1 LKLLL
6 DEMYPPSV
14 ADGLRSRGHD
24 TVAIVERPELRSL
37 SDPDVFAHAQSEQR
51 AVVTENVADYVR
63 IANSHDA
70 GAIDHHGLVLVH
82 PARYPRGNPRTIGAM
97 VTALDALARRFSYGE
112 PTSLRT
118 WLG

>member
-1 LKLLL
+1 MKLLL
-6 DEMYPPSV
+6 DDMYPPSI
-14 ADGLRSRGHD
+14 ADGLRTRGHD
-24 TVAIVERPELRSL
+24 AVAVVKRPDLRSL

-70 GAIDHHGLVLVH
+70 CAIAHHGLVLVH
-82 PARYPRGNPRTIGAM
+82 PARYPRGSPRTIGAM
-97 VTALDALARRFSYGE
+97 VTALDALASRSSSDD

-118 WLG
+118 WL

>member
-37 SDPDVFAHAQSEQR
+37 SDPDVFAHAQGEQR
-51 AVVTENVADYVR
+51 TVVTENVADYVR
-63 IANSHDA
+63 IANRHDA

-97 VTALDALARRFSYGE
+97 VTALDALAPRFSSGE

-118 WLG
+118 WL